1 MTAQSSADASASTSI
16 ARVLSMLAPIGR
28 MDMVF
33 GGWVRPETSVLEIT
47 HLNGARTRSLA
58 NLRVRPGEGL
68 GGKAIMMRRPVS
80 VDSYLSAKGITHV
93 FDDAVSAERLE
104 TVVALP
110 IVVDNVPR
118 MVIYLGNRTR
128 VGLGDNW
135 FDAFAPVVRKLTH
148 DISVDDEV
156 RRRLSQLFP
165 HPERTAPT
173 VAGATWNGATN
184 LGEIAE
190 ELDELAAMV
199 TDDAVLA
206 KIAHLRGRFDTVH
219 LAAPRRKPAELT
231 SREVDVLGQ
240 VALGRTNQQAAEN
253 LGLMPNTVKSYLKTA
268 MRKLNAENRVQA
280 MLAARDAGLIN

>member
-1 MTAQSSADASASTSI
+1 MTAESSVDAPASTSI
-16 ARVLSMLAPIGR
+16 ARVLSMLAPIGK

-33 GGWVRPETSVLEIT
+33 GGWVHPETSVLEIT

-58 NLRVRPGEGL
+58 NLQVRPGEGL
-68 GGKAIMMRRPVS
+68 GGKAVMMRRPVS

-93 FDDAVSAERLE
+93 FDSAVSAERLE

-110 IVVDNVPR
+110 IVVNNVPR

-148 DISVDDEV
+148 DISIDDEV
-156 RRRLSQLFP
+156 RRRLSQLVP
-165 HPERTAPT
+165 HPEATTPS
-173 VAGATWNGATN
+173 VAEATLSGATT

-206 KIAHLRGRFDTVH
+206 KIAHLRSRFDTVH
-219 LAAPRRKPAELT
+219 SADPRREPAELT